1 MRFPLIL
8 ASPVQVARFVYH
20 LPTLIR
26 LIFRLLNDKRVPVY
40 LKFLPYFGIVYFI
53 MPLDLLKDFPLVFL
67 GYLDDVIVLYLCL
80 RSFLR
85 RCPKQ
90 LVEEHI
96 RELTRMKRKPQ

>member
-26 LIFRLLNDKRVPVY
+26 LIFRLMHDKRVPFH
-40 LKFLPYFGIVYFI
+40 LKFLPYLGILYFL

-67 GYLDDVIVLYLCL
+67 GYLDDLIVLYLCL

-96 RELTRMKRKPQ
+96 RDLTRGKRKTH